1 MALLDKPQERFVI
14 EVADASEIARM
25 VGSPGR
31 QIVAREDLED
41 QLGSGPLILDG
52 LRRRPHYFDGR
63 FLTGA
68 DLTRDQD
75 YVRQRQADVARASSA
90 GVISG
95 LQVRSFS
102 LARGQTMRIEA
113 GVGLTPSGD
122 VVMLTQPRDVPLLD
136 LPLTRQ
142 LDAAMGLREEPRV
155 PLGRRTGLFILAL
168 RAVEFTANPIAAY
181 PRTITGKRTVEDG
194 DIIEATAI
202 TLIPYPETS
211 GAATLHEARRA
222 VARQI
227 FTRRPKGLPQ
237 DALPLAMLAVER
249 GTVRWVDMAMVR
261 RETGAESGV
270 HVAFGG
276 RPKAL
281 AEAHVL
287 QHRGHLADVLAEMQ
301 GRGMPPVF
309 AAAQHFATLPA
320 AGQLPA
326 AVVQPDAFGFRQFY
340 FPPTVDVDL
349 AFVPGDEI
357 GALVEESLALPPI
370 DLEAQA
376 ADLDATGI
384 LILVP
389 VTRQRF
395 QRFDHALGS
404 TATAILADP
413 GAAAAKPAFDLL
425 ATLVA
430 RRRKLVEGAQRDA
443 EAAAAAE
450 AEALKIKAWH
460 AAFHEAVAALPMES
474 GRPPLFW
481 YIRRRAIAFQSKVA
495 GVAVAVSGDDVVMDA
510 IVNENLGRLKLEK
523 RVAALNGS
531 ATPQATARLMA
542 LLGSRAIAGSDILT
556 VSVIHDLERVARD
569 DLPRPQLAP
578 VDRFPVADT
587 GPILTREATP
597 TFASSAF
604 VSTNPNVVGRA
615 QPASADFAD
624 ARAGM
629 ERAALA
635 AAAGV
640 TAVARADTPLSL
652 SEGEVL
658 DIAQDYSDPRLGEG
672 LGRLDRALGEAWP
685 DAKGALWLGGT
696 GKALTIDRAF
706 RGVAGEKL
714 GDLAGL
720 LARAVERQES
730 DGIDKVLEQTR

>member
-1 MALLDKPQERFVI
+1 MALLDKPHERFVI
-14 EVADASEIARM
+14 EIADASEISRM
-25 VGSPGR
+25 AGSTGR

-41 QLGSGPLILDG
+41 QLGTGPLILDG

-75 YVRQRQADVARASSA
+75 YVRQRQADVARASST

-95 LQVRSFS
+95 LQVHSFA

-122 VVMLTQPRDVPLLD
+122 VVMLTQRRDVPLLD

-211 GAATLHEARRA
+211 GAASLAEARRA

-227 FTRRPKGLPQ
+227 FTRRPRGLPQ
-237 DALPLAMLAVER
+237 DVLPLAMLAVER

-276 RPKAL
+276 RPRAL

-287 QHRGHLADVLAEMQ
+287 QHRGHLADVLSELQ
-301 GRGMPPVF
+301 GRGLPPLF

-349 AFVPGDEI
+349 AFVPVDEI

-384 LILVP
+384 LILIP
-389 VTRQRF
+389 VSRQRF

-404 TATAILADP
+404 TATATLADP

-430 RRRKLVEGAQRDA
+430 KRRKLVEGAQRDA

-450 AEALKIKAWH
+450 AEALRIKAWH
-460 AAFHEAVAALPMES
+460 AAFHEAVAALPAEG

-495 GVAVAVSGDDVVMDA
+495 GVAVAVSGDDVVMDV
-510 IVNENLGRLKLEK
+510 IVNENLARLRLEK
-523 RVAALNGS
+523 RVAALNGT

-556 VSVIHDLERVARD
+556 VSVIHDLERAARD

-578 VDRFPVADT
+578 TDGLPAAEDRA
-587 GPILTREATP
+587 ILRESG
-597 TFASSAF
+597 SSF
-604 VSTNPNVVGRA
+604 MR
-615 QPASADFAD
+615 ASADFAE
-624 ARAGM
+624 ARTGM

-635 AAAGV
+635 AATGV
-640 TAVARADTPLSL
+640 AAAARADTPLNL

-658 DIAQDYSDPRLGEG
+658 DIAQDYSDARLGEG

-706 RGVAGEKL
+706 RAVAGEKL
-714 GDLAGL
+714 GDFAGL
-720 LARAVERQES
+720 LARAVERQ
-730 DGIDKVLEQTR
+730 DAAGIDQTLEKMRS